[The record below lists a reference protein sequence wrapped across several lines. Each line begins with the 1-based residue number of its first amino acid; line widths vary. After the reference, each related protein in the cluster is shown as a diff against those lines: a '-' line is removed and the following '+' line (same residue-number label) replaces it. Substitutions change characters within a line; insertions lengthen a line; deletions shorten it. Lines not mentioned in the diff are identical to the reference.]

1 MNEIHVR
8 DLGRISYGDAL
19 RRQERLVEEIIAGS
33 SRAHLL
39 LLEHAPPVIT
49 LGRRA
54 KAEHI
59 LLDAEQMRQ
68 KGYEVFESKRGGDV
82 TFHGPG
88 QLVAYPIVRLG
99 GKNSVRNHM
108 RSLEQ
113 SVIDLLAAMDING
126 TRKEGFPGVWT
137 ESGKV
142 ASVGVAVRRWVTYHG
157 LSLNVEPDTSGFDS
171 IVPCGLGGI
180 SMTSVTALAGKTITV
195 HELLPLLAYSL
206 CGAMGFEHEQVTFV
220 GR

>member
-1 MNEIHVR
+1 MNEIHVH
-8 DLGRISYGDAL
+8 DLGRISYGAAL
-19 RRQERLVEEIIAGS
+19 RRQEQLVEEAIGKDAP
-33 SRAHLL
+33 AHLL
-39 LLEHAPPVIT
+39 LLEHVPPVIT

-59 LLDAEQMRQ
+59 LLNAEQVRQ

-88 QLVAYPIVRLG
+88 QLVAYPIIRLG

-108 RSLEQ
+108 RNLEQ
-113 SVIDLLAAMDING
+113 SVIDLLAGMHING

-137 ESGKV
+137 ERGKV

-157 LSLNVEPDTSGFDS
+157 LSLNVEPDTSGFES
-171 IVPCGLGGI
+171 IVPCGLGNI
-180 SMTSVTALAGKTITV
+180 SMTSISALAGKAFTV
-195 HELLPLLAYSL
+195 EGILPRLAESL
-206 CGAMGFEHEQVTFV
+206 CRSLGFGPEQVTFV